1 MSECLMPVEVPQ
13 VLRSATKGIGMVNET
28 RVISRRQVT
37 KGVTWSVPAIA
48 ATAAAPAFAV
58 SSVGVV
64 AGATLYANPLMT
76 KYVQAQ
82 NGTTALYLNAT
93 PGVGIP
99 DATACQ
105 SVQNKK
111 ISIVYTAPAGIV
123 DFRKVLNAR
132 KAGTPYNTY
141 TNGSVGDSKTFYT
154 LKVGD
159 RFVTGTNPAYWEV
172 TKLASDGSSITLTY
186 SAPITGCYYYAQP
199 SFNPYFWAKDVASM
213 VNQVHLTAY
222 IGTQRVAFDTGAAS
236 NVTWS
241 ADRLEIIGPKTTN

>member
-1 MSECLMPVEVPQ
+1 M
-13 VLRSATKGIGMVNET
+13 
-28 RVISRRQVT
+28 
-37 KGVTWSVPAIA
+37 
-48 ATAAAPAFAV
+48 
-58 SSVGVV
+58 
-64 AGATLYANPLMT
+64 
-76 KYVQAQ
+76 
-82 NGTTALYLNAT
+82 
-93 PGVGIP
+93 GIP

-186 SAPITGCYYYAQP
+186 SAPITGCYFYAQP

>member
-1 MSECLMPVEVPQ
+1 M
-13 VLRSATKGIGMVNET
+13 RTKGLSMENKT
-28 RVISRRQVT
+28 RAISRRQVAM
-37 KGVTWSVPAIA
+37 GVTWSVPAVVVA
-48 ATAAAPAFAV
+48 AAAPAVAA
-58 SSVGVV
+58 SPGNVV
-64 AGATLYANPLMT
+64 VGATLYANPLMT
-76 KYVQAQ
+76 KYVQEQ

-123 DFRKVLNAR
+123 DFRKVLNAQN
-132 KAGTPYNTY
+132 AGTTYNTY

-172 TKLASDGSSITLTY
+172 AKLASDGSSITLTY

-199 SFNPYFWAKDVASM
+199 SFNPYFWAKDVESM

-241 ADRLEIIGPKTTN
+241 ADRLEIIGPSTTN

>member
-1 MSECLMPVEVPQ
+1 MPVEVPQ
-13 VLRSATKGIGMVNET
+13 VIRSATKGIGMVNET

-58 SSVGVV
+58 SNVGVV

-76 KYVQAQ
+76 NYVQPQ

-123 DFRKVLNAR
+123 DFRKVLNAQ

-213 VNQVHLTAY
+213 LNQVHLTAY
-222 IGTQRVAFDTGAAS
+222 IGTQRVAFEKGAGT

-241 ADRLEIIGPKTTN
+241 DDRLEIIGPKTT

>member
-1 MSECLMPVEVPQ
+1 M
-13 VLRSATKGIGMVNET
+13 RTKGLSMENKT
-28 RVISRRQVT
+28 RAISRRQVAM
-37 KGVTWSVPAIA
+37 GVTWSAPAVVVG
-48 ATAAAPAFAV
+48 AAAPAVAA
-58 SSVGVV
+58 SPGNVV
-64 AGATLYANPLMT
+64 VGATLYANPLMT
-76 KYVQAQ
+76 KYVQEQ

-123 DFRKVLNAR
+123 DFRKVLNAQN
-132 KAGTPYNTY
+132 AGTTYNTY

-172 TKLASDGSSITLTY
+172 AKLASDGSSITLTY

-199 SFNPYFWAKDVASM
+199 SFNPYFWAKDVESM

-241 ADRLEIIGPKTTN
+241 ADRLEIIGPSTTN

>member
-1 MSECLMPVEVPQ
+1 M
-13 VLRSATKGIGMVNET
+13 RTKGLSMENKT
-28 RVISRRQVT
+28 RAISRRQVAM
-37 KGVTWSVPAIA
+37 GVTWSAPAVVVG
-48 ATAAAPAFAV
+48 AAAPAVAA
-58 SSVGVV
+58 SPGGVV
-64 AGATLYANPLMT
+64 VSATLYANPLMT
-76 KYVQAQ
+76 KYVQEQ

-105 SVQNKK
+105 SFQNKK

-123 DFRKVLNAR
+123 DFRKVLNAQGV
-132 KAGTPYNTY
+132 GTSYNTY
-141 TNGSVGDSKTFYT
+141 ANGSVGDSKTFYT

-172 TKLASDGSSITLTY
+172 TQLASDGSSITLTY

-241 ADRLEIIGPKTTN
+241 ADRLEIIGPTTTN

>member
-1 MSECLMPVEVPQ
+1 M
-13 VLRSATKGIGMVNET
+13 RTKGLSMENKT
-28 RVISRRQVT
+28 RAISRRQVAM
-37 KGVTWSVPAIA
+37 GVTWSVPAVVVA
-48 ATAAAPAFAV
+48 AAAPAVAA
-58 SSVGVV
+58 SPGNVV
-64 AGATLYANPLMT
+64 VGATLYANPLMT
-76 KYVQAQ
+76 KYVQEQ

-123 DFRKVLNAR
+123 DFRKVLNAQN
-132 KAGTPYNTY
+132 AGTTYNTY

-172 TKLASDGSSITLTY
+172 AKLASDGSSITLTY

-199 SFNPYFWAKDVASM
+199 SFNPYFWAKDVESM

-222 IGTQRVAFDTGAAS
+222 IGTQRVAFGTGAAS

-241 ADRLEIIGPKTTN
+241 ADRLEIIGPSTTN

>member
-1 MSECLMPVEVPQ
+1 M
-13 VLRSATKGIGMVNET
+13 RTKGLSMENKT
-28 RVISRRQVT
+28 RAISRRQVAM
-37 KGVTWSVPAIA
+37 GVTWSVPAVVVA
-48 ATAAAPAFAV
+48 AAAPAVAA
-58 SSVGVV
+58 SPGGVV
-64 AGATLYANPLMT
+64 VSATLYANPLMT
-76 KYVQAQ
+76 KYVQEQ

-123 DFRKVLNAR
+123 DFRKVLNAQN
-132 KAGTPYNTY
+132 AGTTYNTY

-172 TKLASDGSSITLTY
+172 AKLASDGSSITLTY

-241 ADRLEIIGPKTTN
+241 ADRLEIIGPSTTN

>member
-1 MSECLMPVEVPQ
+1 M
-13 VLRSATKGIGMVNET
+13 RTKGLSMENKT
-28 RVISRRQVT
+28 RAISRRQVAM
-37 KGVTWSVPAIA
+37 GVTWSAPAVVVG
-48 ATAAAPAFAV
+48 AAAPAVAA
-58 SSVGVV
+58 SPGNVV
-64 AGATLYANPLMT
+64 VGATLYANPLMT
-76 KYVQAQ
+76 KYVQEQ

-105 SVQNKK
+105 SFQNKK

-123 DFRKVLNAR
+123 DFRKVLNAQN
-132 KAGTPYNTY
+132 AGTTYNTY

-172 TKLASDGSSITLTY
+172 AKLASDGSSITLTY

-199 SFNPYFWAKDVASM
+199 SFNPYFWAKDVESM

-241 ADRLEIIGPKTTN
+241 ADRLEIIGPSTTN

>member
-1 MSECLMPVEVPQ
+1 M
-13 VLRSATKGIGMVNET
+13 RTKGLSMENKT
-28 RVISRRQVT
+28 RAISRRQVAM
-37 KGVTWSVPAIA
+37 GVTWSVPAVVVA
-48 ATAAAPAFAV
+48 AAAPAVAA
-58 SSVGVV
+58 SPGNVV
-64 AGATLYANPLMT
+64 VGATLYANPLMT
-76 KYVQAQ
+76 NYVQKES
-82 NGTTALYLNAT
+82 GTTALYLNAT

-123 DFRKVLNAR
+123 DFRKVLNAQN
-132 KAGTPYNTY
+132 AGTTYNTY

-172 TKLASDGSSITLTY
+172 AKLASDGSSITLTY

-222 IGTQRVAFDTGAAS
+222 IGTQRVAFEKGAGS

-241 ADRLEIIGPKTTN
+241 ADRLEIIGPSTTN

>member
-1 MSECLMPVEVPQ
+1 MADYYPL
-13 VLRSATKGIGMVNET
+13 AT
-28 RVISRRQVT
+28 RP

-132 KAGTPYNTY
+132 KAGTPT
-141 TNGSVGDSKTFYT
+141 TPTRT
-154 LKVGD
+154 AAWATA
-159 RFVTGTNPAYWEV
+159 R
-172 TKLASDGSSITLTY
+172 
-186 SAPITGCYYYAQP
+186 P
-199 SFNPYFWAKDVASM
+199 S
-213 VNQVHLTAY
+213 T
-222 IGTQRVAFDTGAAS
+222 R
-236 NVTWS
+236 
-241 ADRLEIIGPKTTN
+241 

>member
-1 MSECLMPVEVPQ
+1 M
-13 VLRSATKGIGMVNET
+13 RTKGLSMENKT
-28 RVISRRQVT
+28 RAISRRQVAM
-37 KGVTWSVPAIA
+37 GVTWSVPAVVVA
-48 ATAAAPAFAV
+48 AAAPAVAA
-58 SSVGVV
+58 SPGNVV
-64 AGATLYANPLMT
+64 VGATLYANPLMT
-76 KYVQAQ
+76 KYVQEQ
-82 NGTTALYLNAT
+82 NKTTALYLNAT

-123 DFRKVLNAR
+123 DFRKVLNAQN
-132 KAGTPYNTY
+132 AGTTYNTY

-172 TKLASDGSSITLTY
+172 AKLASDGSSITLTY

-199 SFNPYFWAKDVASM
+199 SFNPYFWAKDVESM

-241 ADRLEIIGPKTTN
+241 ADRLEIIGPSTTN

>member
-1 MSECLMPVEVPQ
+1 M
-13 VLRSATKGIGMVNET
+13 
-28 RVISRRQVT
+28 
-37 KGVTWSVPAIA
+37 GVTWSVPAVA
-48 ATAAAPAFAV
+48 AAAAAPAFAV
-58 SSVGVV
+58 SMSGVV

-76 KYVQAQ
+76 KYVQPQ

-99 DATACQ
+99 DAKACN

-111 ISIVYTAPAGIV
+111 ITIVYTAPAGIV
-123 DFRKVLNAR
+123 DFTKVLNAQT
-132 KAGTPYNTY
+132 KGTTYNTY
-141 TNGSVGDSKTFYT
+141 ANGSVGDSKTFYT

-159 RFVTGTNPAYWEV
+159 RFSTSGNSAYWEV
-172 TKLASDGSSITLTY
+172 TKLASDGSSISLTY

-199 SFNPYFWAKDVASM
+199 SFNPYFWAKDVTSM

-222 IGTQRVAFDTGAAS
+222 IGTQRVAFDVGAAT

-241 ADRLEIIGPKTTN
+241 SDRLEIIGPKTTN